1 MSLKGLSKP
10 VPSPSGQV
18 QTDKAADA
26 FIGAAKVLHNGDNP
40 KPSTRTYKRVNLS
53 LDDQVDAEL
62 DRLSLLPRD
71 FKSSRSDVVKAA
83 VALLATHSDAEVI
96 DMLRNLRN

>member
-1 MSLKGLSKP
+1 MSLKGLSKS
-10 VPSPSGQV
+10 PSPAGQ
-18 QTDKAADA
+18 AEADA
-26 FIGAAKVLHNGDNP
+26 FIGAAKVMHNGENP
-40 KPSTRTYKRVNLS
+40 KLRTVRYKRVNLS
-53 LDDQVDAEL
+53 LDEQIDAEL

-71 FKSSRSDVVKAA
+71 FKASRSDVVKAA